1 MLILFHDD
9 LYDQCRS
16 PLHLLWLAQ
25 IKIKTRCE
33 LHTAVFC
40 DSPVVHVKYVKF
52 PSTHVNFLSTWNVSL
67 LVLKAYCSV
76 RTSRSDL

>member
-1 MLILFHDD
+1 MLIVFHDD

-33 LHTAVFC
+33 LHTAVFY
-40 DSPVVHVKYVKF
+40 DSPGVHVKF
-52 PSTHVNFLSTWNVSL
+52 PSTHVNFPSTWNVSL